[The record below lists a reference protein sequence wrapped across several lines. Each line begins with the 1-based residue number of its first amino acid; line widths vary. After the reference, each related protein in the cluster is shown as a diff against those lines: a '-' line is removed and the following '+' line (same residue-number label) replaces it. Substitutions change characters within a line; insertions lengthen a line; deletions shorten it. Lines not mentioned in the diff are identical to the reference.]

1 MTIAALRALLDAEQP
16 GIPRHPA
23 PRLHRRRRPRPPQE
37 QPVIVIRGLTADD
50 VAEVIESLITAADA
64 VDSRAPGLAAQRRHL
79 ANQIGDALD
88 QLPAPR
94 TPDQE

>member
-16 GIPRHPA
+16 GIPRQPA
-23 PRLHRRRRPRPPQE
+23 PRLHRRRPSPVLE
-37 QPVIVIRGLTADD
+37 QPVIVIRGLTAND